1 MPMFVPPNC
10 RFEIDDCELDWTFAP
25 SSFDFVHIRYM
36 MASVGDWPRLYAQ
49 ALEYVPQLD

>member
-36 MASVGDWPRLYAQ
+36 MAAIGDWPRLYVHQ
-49 ALEYVPQLD
+49 FD